1 MELFPVSFPLHGVPR
16 SHGDNLDVDVEQLA
30 AAAAGGDHR
39 ALGELVR
46 CLQAPVWRF
55 AYHLTRNRDLADEAA
70 QETWAR
76 AVRSLPRFRGDSAV
90 LTWLLAIAR
99 NVVAGLIR
107 DKYRRVPEVAPTP
120 AWTSTGL
127 VEVEAE
133 IARLPAPLAEALVL
147 TQVVGLSYEETA
159 EVMGVAIGTIRSRV
173 FRARAALV
181 EALADGAKV
190 APVAP
195 AAPRPRRVPLD
206 EMEVGNSGL

>member
-1 MELFPVSFPLHGVPR
+1 M
-16 SHGDNLDVDVEQLA
+16 
-30 AAAAGGDHR
+30 
-39 ALGELVR
+39 
-46 CLQAPVWRF
+46 WRF

-99 NVVAGLIR
+99 HVVAGLIR
-107 DKYRRVPEVAPTP
+107 DKYRRPPEMAPTP
-120 AWTSTGL
+120 AWTSTAL
-127 VEVEAE
+127 VELEAE

-147 TQVVGLSYEETA
+147 TQVVGLRYEEAA

-181 EALADGAKV
+181 EALSDGTTGPSMVRDDATRDGA
-190 APVAP
+190 ARD
-195 AAPRPRRVPLD
+195 AAASGDIVR
-206 EMEVGNSGL
+206 EVESSGL